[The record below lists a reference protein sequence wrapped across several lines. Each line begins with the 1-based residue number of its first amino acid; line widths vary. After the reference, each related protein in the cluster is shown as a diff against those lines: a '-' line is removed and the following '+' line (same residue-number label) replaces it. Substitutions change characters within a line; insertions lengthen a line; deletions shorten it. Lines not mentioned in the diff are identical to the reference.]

1 MKTKLFLL
9 FITTSLVTFTL
20 SVLAEAKTEDP
31 PKIVIDLYP
40 GLTSGTL
47 SYASLNTLPENIL
60 LQAEGIQFTQE
71 EFEKIVASQPEAA
84 REELK
89 KNAFFILEQEAANR
103 LLLQLAKKALTQ
115 FGKDIS
121 GQEDAAIIQQYFE
134 MAVFKTIEVTD
145 EEIKTFYENNKD
157 MCGGT
162 TLDQIGTSL
171 KEYLVSQKKQ
181 QIATDYI
188 RDLGKQI
195 PIQISESWVKEKAML
210 AFDNPVDKARQ
221 SKKPSMVDF
230 GASGC
235 RPCDMMAPILETLSK
250 KYEGKAS
257 VIFIHVREQQI
268 LASRYGIQ
276 SIPTQI
282 FYDKDGKEVYRHA
295 GFFPQEEIEKK
306 LKEMGVQ

>member
-1 MKTKLFLL
+1 MKTKLFIL

-20 SVLAEAKTEDP
+20 PVFAEVKTEDQ
-31 PKIVIDLYP
+31 PKIVADLYP
-40 GLTSGTL
+40 GLTSGAM
-47 SYASLNTLPENIL
+47 SYASLKALPENIL
-60 LQAEGIQFTQE
+60 LQAEAIQFTQE
-71 EFEKIVASQPEAA
+71 EFDKIVASQPEAA

-89 KNAFFILEQEAANR
+89 KNAFFILEQEATNR
-103 LLLQLAKKALTQ
+103 LLLQLAKKTLTRS
-115 FGKDIS
+115 GKDIS
-121 GQEDAAIIQQYFE
+121 GQKDAAIIQKYFE
-134 MAVFKTIEVTD
+134 TAVFKTIKVTD
-145 EEIKTFYENNKD
+145 KEIKTFYENNKD
-157 MCGGT
+157 MCGGA
-162 TLDQIGTSL
+162 TLEQISSSL

-181 QIATDYI
+181 QIITDHI

-195 PIQISESWVKEKAML
+195 PIQISESWVKEKATL
-210 AFDNPVDKARQ
+210 AFDNPVDKARK

-235 RPCDMMAPILETLSK
+235 RPCDMMTPILETLSK

-257 VIFIHVREQQI
+257 VIFIHVREQKI

-282 FYDKDGKEVYRHA
+282 FYDKEGKEVYRHT

-306 LKEMGVQ
+306 LKEIGVQ